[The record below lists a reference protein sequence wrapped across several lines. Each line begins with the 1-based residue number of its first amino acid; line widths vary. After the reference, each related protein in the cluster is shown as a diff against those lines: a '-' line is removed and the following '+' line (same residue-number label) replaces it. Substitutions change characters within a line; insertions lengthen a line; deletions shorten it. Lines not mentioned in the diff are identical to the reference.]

1 MNMTPIVAS
10 DVNGVF
16 ALLQLITDPVAVKE
30 RLLEVKEAQDKLV
43 EVQETVRQDRVDSE
57 SARKAANE
65 LLAEVDQKMT
75 ALEIREKNLSAQTA
89 LAQQTVMKAREDAA
103 AILLQAKAEAGS
115 IREATESFIAA
126 DFDRTKAV
134 SEALR
139 ELKIQVRDTETRLA
153 NANAALEALR
163 AKVTS

>member
-57 SARKAANE
+57 GARKAANE